1 MKRPPKTDM
10 EIRFRRLL
18 EENFP
23 YTMIRSRRGEI
34 PSWKRAI
41 VDYLYHELKLTN
53 MEITRIVG
61 LDHTTVKYYMENE
74 ICCKK
79 YNEFKQERFAQFK
92 EFLQ

>member
-41 VDYLYHELKLTN
+41 VDYLYHELELTN

-61 LDHTTVKYYMENE
+61 LDHTTVKYYMETE

-92 EFLQ
+92 EVLQ